1 MAHQSEDA
9 VPRQHPLD
17 NNWAGS
23 VCVDLYKSGVFHYRI
38 ADENDESKQNATGME
53 WTPHDTLPESSEYQ
67 IKLISP
73 NDSTVNDISDYYF
86 SITDSG

>member
-9 VPRQHPLD
+9 VPRQHPLEK
-17 NNWAGS
+17 NWAGS

-38 ADENDESKQNATGME
+38 ADENDESKQNATGVE
-53 WTPHDTLPESSEYQ
+53 WTPHDTLPDSSEYQ

-86 SITDSG
+86 STIDSE

>member
-9 VPRQHPLD
+9 VPRQHPLEK
-17 NNWAGS
+17 NWAGS
-23 VCVDLYKSGVFHYRI
+23 VCADLSKSGVFHYRI
-38 ADENDESKQNATGME
+38 ADENDESKQNATGVE
-53 WTPHDTLPESSEYQ
+53 WTLHDTLPDSSEYQ

-73 NDSTVNDISDYYF
+73 NDSAVNDISDYDF